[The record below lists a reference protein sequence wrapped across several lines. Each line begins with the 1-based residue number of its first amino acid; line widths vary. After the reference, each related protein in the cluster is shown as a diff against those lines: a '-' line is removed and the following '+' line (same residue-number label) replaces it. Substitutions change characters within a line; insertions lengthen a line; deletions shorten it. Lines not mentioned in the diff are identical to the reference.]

1 MTVARLGRE
10 IVAELTPAYGEGEA
24 KAMMRLIFH
33 HLKGWGM
40 TELAIHADNPV
51 SDYLQSSVA
60 KIIERLKTKEPL
72 QYILGEAYFYGMNLK
87 VTPATLIPR
96 PETAELVDFIVKDYG
111 ELKDMRVLDVGTGSG
126 AIAIALAR
134 NLPFSDVSAIDI
146 SADAIAV
153 AKENASN
160 MRASVN
166 FRQADVFKFN
176 PKPDSLDIIV
186 SNPPYIDESEKTAM
200 DANVLDYEPHSALF
214 VPDDN
219 PLLFY
224 KAIADIAVDA
234 LMKGGGLYFEINPR
248 HAEEMIEMLKS
259 KGFVDIRTHRDI
271 SGKTRFIDCHKS

>member
-1 MTVARLGRE
+1 MTIARLDRE

-40 TELAIHADNPV
+40 TDLAIHADNPA

-60 KIIERLKTKEPL
+60 KIIERLKTNEPL

-96 PETAELVDFIVKDYG
+96 PETAELVDLIVKDYG
-111 ELKDMRVLDVGTGSG
+111 DRKDLRVLDVGTGSG

-160 MRASVN
+160 LRASVD
-166 FRQADVFKFN
+166 FRQADIFKFN
-176 PKPDSLDIIV
+176 PEPDSLDIIV
-186 SNPPYIDESEKTAM
+186 SNPPYIDESEKTSIE
-200 DANVLDYEPHSALF
+200 DNVLDYEPHSALF

-234 LMKGGGLYFEINPR
+234 LVKGGRLYFEINPR
-248 HAEEMIEMLKS
+248 HADEMVAMLQT
-259 KGFVDIRTHRDI
+259 KGFVNIRSHRDI
-271 SGKTRFIDCHKS
+271 SGKIRFIDCRKS